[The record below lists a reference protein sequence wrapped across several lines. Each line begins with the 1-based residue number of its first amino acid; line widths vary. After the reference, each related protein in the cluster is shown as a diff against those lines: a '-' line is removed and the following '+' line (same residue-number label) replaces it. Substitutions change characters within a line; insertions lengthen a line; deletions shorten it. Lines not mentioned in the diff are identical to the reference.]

1 VAAGGFGYISKGMF
15 AKILSIYADV
25 DPTAP
30 EKDTLRRIAT
40 F

>member
-1 VAAGGFGYISKGMF
+1 MSKDMSV
-15 AKILSIYADV
+15 KILWIYAAV